1 MDATPLVHDG
11 NDTQDRARARPCA
24 APDLP
29 AMHAAHEA
37 WPSED
42 ERLCAS
48 ARQALL
54 TPRGR
59 LGLVL
64 RLSALPPPLPRP
76 HHRRIATTIL
86 EQAARLHDGEAFEL
100 SCGDIVL
107 LCRISPG
114 EERDGLHPADLPGLL
129 ARLLRA
135 DVAPTHP
142 LTTVW
147 DLEREGTA
155 LLAYTAAL
163 QG

>member
-1 MDATPLVHDG
+1 MPGGHDLLMPG
-11 NDTQDRARARPCA
+11 GHE
-24 APDLP
+24 LP
-29 AMHAAHEA
+29 AMPGGHEA
-37 WPSED
+37 WPSEA

-64 RLSALPPPLPRP
+64 GLSTLPAPLPRP

-86 EQAARLHDGEAFEL
+86 EQAARLYDGEAFEVPG
-100 SCGDIVL
+100 GDIVL
-107 LCRISPG
+107 LCRASPG
-114 EERDGLHPADLPGLL
+114 EERDGLHLADLPDLL

-155 LLAYTAAL
+155 LLAYTATL
-163 QG
+163 VG